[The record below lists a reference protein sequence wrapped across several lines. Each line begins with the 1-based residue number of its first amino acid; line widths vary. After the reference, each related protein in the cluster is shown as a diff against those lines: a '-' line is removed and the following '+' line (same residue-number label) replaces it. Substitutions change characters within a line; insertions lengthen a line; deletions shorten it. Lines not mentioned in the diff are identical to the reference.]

1 MKVNKEEEDRKADIN
16 SLPGYHE
23 ILSCGTVANSPN
35 IENNEGELGLPRQGN
50 PGAGPHGTAGYPS
63 LPQPSSNPAWQ

>member
-23 ILSCGTVANSPN
+23 ILSCGTVTNSPN
-35 IENNEGELGLPRQGN
+35 IEISELGVPRQGN

-63 LPQPSSNPAWQ
+63 LPQPSSNPTWK